1 MLQLSYSSGNQVAR
15 SLKSAFFQAAI
26 EVWNAVQDVDDVTTV
41 AGTQIL
47 SLACACEGD
56 DDLAKSVR
64 NGGYAMSM
72 RLGLFNPPGDSIADG
87 AEPAK
92 SFRWRAHVAWG
103 EYNWLR
109 QVIIFSSTGRRKFD

>member
-1 MLQLSYSSGNQVAR
+1 M
-15 SLKSAFFQAAI
+15 KSAFFQAAI
-26 EVWNAVQDVDDVTTV
+26 DLWNTVQDLDDVTTV

-64 NGGYAMSM
+64 NGGYEMSM
-72 RLGLFNPPGDSIADG
+72 RLGLFNPPGDSIVDG
-87 AEPAK
+87 AESAK
-92 SFRWRAHVAWG
+92 SCRWRAHVAWG

-109 QVIIFSSTGRRKFD
+109 QVKNFSDIRRSKFD